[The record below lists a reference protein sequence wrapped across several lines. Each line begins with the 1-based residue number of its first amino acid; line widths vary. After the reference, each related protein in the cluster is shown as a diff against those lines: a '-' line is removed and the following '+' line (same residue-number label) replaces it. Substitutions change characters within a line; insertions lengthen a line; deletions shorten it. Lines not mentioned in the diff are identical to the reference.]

1 MDPIAH
7 GAGPESCSLA
17 QEACGQF
24 AMLKMVCFDVVGI
37 HPNPFK
43 GVEPK
48 IMEKVLNEN
57 LLDLVLLAEEEDLL
71 H

>member
-1 MDPIAH
+1 
-7 GAGPESCSLA
+7 
-17 QEACGQF
+17 
-24 AMLKMVCFDVVGI
+24 MLKMVCFDVVGI